1 QVLSVVAGVFF
12 FLPSLA
18 MAFFVTP
25 PELAESMT
33 NEQAMAVMA
42 GYYEQA
48 LPFIIVAGV
57 AQAIGVLALLAL
69 LTDRRRPTVG
79 EALKAGVQTVL
90 PYVAALLLVG
100 LGVGLALVALA
111 GIVAATG
118 VIALALILAPLGM
131 AALFYV
137 FTKTSLVAPVLVIE
151 GVRNPVTAI
160 SRSWTLTKGNS
171 LRLFWF
177 YALVFIVFL
186 VLLLAVSLVIGLLV
200 SVILGEGPVG
210 IVIEGAASG
219 ALGALMVVFF
229 ASILAAVHR
238 QLAGPSA
245 ETISA
250 TFD

>member
-1 QVLSVVAGVFF
+1 
-12 FLPSLA
+12 
-18 MAFFVTP
+18 
-25 PELAESMT
+25 
-33 NEQAMAVMA
+33 
-42 GYYEQA
+42 
-48 LPFIIVAGV
+48 
-57 AQAIGVLALLAL
+57 
-69 LTDRRRPTVG
+69 
-79 EALKAGVQTVL
+79 
-90 PYVAALLLVG
+90 
-100 LGVGLALVALA
+100 
-111 GIVAATG
+111 
-118 VIALALILAPLGM
+118 
-131 AALFYV
+131 
-137 FTKTSLVAPVLVIE
+137 
-151 GVRNPVTAI
+151 
-160 SRSWTLTKGNS
+160 SWTLTKGNS